1 MICPTCKRDMIVIE
15 HERIE
20 LDYCTECKGV
30 WFDSGE
36 LDLLLQSIDINSGG
50 SFIKDMMN
58 APEAESAEKKRKC
71 PICFKKMKK
80 VTAGQKQAVII
91 DVCQQGDGMWFDGG
105 ELAQLI
111 KHMSGK
117 AEESSEPQ
125 QRVATFLGEV
135 FKAEQ

>member
-1 MICPTCKRDMIVIE
+1 MIVME
-15 HERIE
+15 HSRIE

-36 LDLLLQSIDINSGG
+36 LDLLLQSIDITGEN
-50 SFIKDMMN
+50 SFINDMMN
-58 APEAESAEKKRKC
+58 APEVESAEKKRKC
-71 PICFKKMKK
+71 PICSKKMKK
-80 VTAGQKQAVII
+80 VAAGQKKAVII

-105 ELAQLI
+105 ELVQLI

-125 QRVATFLGEV
+125 QHITSFLGEV
-135 FKAEQ
+135 FKAQQ